1 LNDYS
6 SEYAICSNRGKCNFN
21 TGLCTCLDG
30 FGGPACSNVT
40 YLHHHGSNSNPGLEV
55 SISGLDYTSTV
66 LHISSARSASSSF
79 NFIEATAA
87 SETVFYV
94 DGTGSVGINK
104 LKSLTGGMTISG
116 GGLNVYSGGL
126 TISSDGM
133 NVYSSSTSS
142 PVATFSSLYSDYLTS
157 SYVAFQIST
166 VSSTSN
172 HYLLKLYNQR
182 SSVFSVQ
189 ANGQMLVAG
198 GGILVTGGISVNNN
212 GIQVTGG
219 VSIRYGGLSVSNSGI
234 SVTGGV
240 TVNSFGLNIVKG
252 GFQLFGGGMS
262 IYSGGLKITAG
273 GMSILSVGLSV
284 TGIEI

>member
-1 LNDYS
+1 MNDYS

-30 FGGPACSNVT
+30 FGGPSCSNVT
-40 YLHHHGSNSNPGLEV
+40 YLHHHGSNTNPGLEV

-116 GGLNVYSGGL
+116 GGLNVDSGGL

-234 SVTGGV
+234 TVTGGV
-240 TVNSFGLNIVKG
+240 TVNSFGLNIIKG
-252 GFQLFGGGMS
+252 GLQLFGGGMS

>member
-1 LNDYS
+1 M
-6 SEYAICSNRGKCNFN
+6 
-21 TGLCTCLDG
+21 CTCLDG
-30 FGGPACSNVT
+30 FGGPACSNIT
-40 YLHHHGSNSNPGLEV
+40 YLHHHGSNTKPGLEV
-55 SISGLDYTSTV
+55 SVSGLDYTSTA
-66 LHISSARSASSSF
+66 LQISSARSASSSF

-116 GGLNVYSGGL
+116 GGLNVDSGGL

-133 NVYSSSTSS
+133 NVYSSSTTA
-142 PVATFSSLYSDYLTS
+142 PVATFSSSYSDYLTS

-166 VSSTSN
+166 MSSTTD
-172 HYLLKLYNQR
+172 HYLLNLYNQR

-189 ANGQMLVAG
+189 ANGQMRATG
-198 GGILVTGGISVNNN
+198 GVVVTGGISVNNN

-234 SVTGGV
+234 TVTGGV
-240 TVNSFGLNIVKG
+240 TVNSFGLNVIKG
-252 GFQLFGGGMS
+252 GLQIFGGGMS
-262 IYSGGLKITAG
+262 IYSGGLKITTAG
-273 GMSILSVGLSV
+273 LSILSAGLSV
-284 TGIEI
+284 TGNCFVFFENCLLLDFLS